1 MSTPFSDW
9 LSKVLLAVIPII
21 LTAFTTIA
29 WQNSHAINA
38 FALKLDVYQKEVE
51 HHRMLIEKRLGC
63 KE

>member
-1 MSTPFSDW
+1 MSLQLNDW

-21 LTAFTTIA
+21 LAAFTTIA

-51 HHRMLIEKRLGC
+51 HHRMLIEKKMGC
-63 KE
+63 KD